1 MLGGISLRFL
11 RMMASE
17 SKVYFFFEKRGFALK
32 NRGALKAFIE
42 LLFKKEKNQL
52 GTVNYVFCSDKKLLK
67 INKTYLKHDFYTD
80 IISFDLSSGPE
91 KVAEIYISVDRV
103 KENAQKQGVSFKNEI
118 HRVIFHGAL
127 HICGYKDRSKAE
139 KLNMRK
145 REDHYLA
152 SYGVVPRGT
161 E

>member
-1 MLGGISLRFL
+1 
-11 RMMASE
+11 
-17 SKVYFFFEKRGFALK
+17 
-32 NRGALKAFIE
+32 
-42 LLFKKEKNQL
+42 
-52 GTVNYVFCSDKKLLK
+52 
-67 INKTYLKHDFYTD
+67 
-80 IISFDLSSGPE
+80 
-91 KVAEIYISVDRV
+91 VDRV

-127 HICGYKDRSKAE
+127 HICGYKDKSKAE